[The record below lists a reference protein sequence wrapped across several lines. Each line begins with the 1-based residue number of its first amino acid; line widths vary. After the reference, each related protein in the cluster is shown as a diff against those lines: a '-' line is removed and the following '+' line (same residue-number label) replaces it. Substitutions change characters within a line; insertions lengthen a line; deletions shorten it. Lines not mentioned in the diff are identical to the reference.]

1 MIPTIGYRIV
11 FFHRNRAMSVDVASY
26 PLAVVYCGICGMPPD
41 LCEYGSSFE
50 ACKPW
55 LRANAPNCLPK
66 EKAATA
72 SAEGAA
78 LSASSGGGTV
88 DSAAR
93 GESAS
98 AAPGG
103 SGAAADALADA
114 VVSLSVSES
123 GGGTVDGEATKKAAK
138 TAKPAAL
145 PKVYVEVNERGRKKQ
160 ITTISG
166 LDAYCPKLKDAASAL
181 GKKFGAGASVTKST
195 SNPNVM
201 EIDVQV
207 RGDLTCLCAP
217 MHEFTPPPTPHRPPP

>member
-1 MIPTIGYRIV
+1 M
-11 FFHRNRAMSVDVASY
+11 SY
-26 PLAVVYCGICGMPPD
+26 PLSVVYCGVCGMPPD

-55 LRANAPNCLPK
+55 LRANAPSYLPK
-66 EKAATA
+66 EKAVAT
-72 SAEGAA
+72 SAEGVAQ
-78 LSASSGGGTV
+78 SGASGDGIV
-88 DSAAR
+88 DSLAR

-114 VVSLSVSES
+114 VVGLSVTES
-123 GGGTVDGEATKKAAK
+123 AGGAVDGEATKKAAK
-138 TAKPAAL
+138 APKPAAL

-207 RGDLTCLCAP
+207 RGDFIRLRASKLQELTPL
-217 MHEFTPPPTPHRPPP
+217 HSPPSVSG